1 MGGIQRFTEIAKNYM
16 DNPRIRKRMFRN
28 EVSKRIL
35 DAMNLKEFNK
45 ADLARALETSPS
57 NISQILNGDRNLTLV
72 KLCEISMVLDMVPSF
87 EFKDKNEV
95 YTCSFAVTD
104 VVSGVIDSYADIP
117 HFEGCLFRC

>member
-1 MGGIQRFTEIAKNYM
+1 M

-28 EVSKRIL
+28 EVSKRIF
-35 DAMNLKEFNK
+35 DAMNLKGFNK

-57 NISQILNGDRNLTLV
+57 NISQILNGDRNLTLD
-72 KLCEISMVLDMVPSF
+72 KLCEISMALDMVPSF

-95 YTCSFAVTD
+95 YDCSFVVTD

-117 HFEGCLFRC
+117 HFEECLFRC

>member
-28 EVSKRIL
+28 EVSKRIF
-35 DAMNLKEFNK
+35 DAMNLKGFNK

-57 NISQILNGDRNLTLV
+57 NISQILNGDRNLTLD
-72 KLCEISMVLDMVPSF
+72 KLCEISMALDMVPSF

-95 YTCSFAVTD
+95 YDCSFVVTD

-117 HFEGCLFRC
+117 HFEECLFRC